1 MPEALPS
8 LAGVLAEHGWSLADG
23 ALARGW
29 RETAV
34 LEQGLRA
41 LSRTKAIRANA
52 GAAEKLEALL
62 DQCSLV
68 GQSLTLAGDQRGLK
82 LQGAIG
88 DETKYDAHHHAA
100 ISVEPPRGAPVRIVA
115 PGVIAQ
121 HGGAV
126 IVKADVALK
135 RGAAKPGK
143 APARRKRGKD
153 A

>member
-34 LEQGLRA
+34 LERDLRA
-41 LSRTKAIRANA
+41 LGRTQAIRANT
-52 GAAEKLEALL
+52 GAAEKLTALI
-62 DQCSLV
+62 DQCLLV
-68 GQSLTLAGDQRGLK
+68 GQSLKLAADQRGLS

-88 DETKYDAHHHAA
+88 DEAKYDAQHHAA
-100 ISVEPPRGAPVRIVA
+100 IGVEPLRGAPVKIVA
-115 PGVIAQ
+115 PAVVAGL
-121 HGGAV
+121 GGAV

-143 APARRKRGKD
+143 APTRRKRG
-153 A
+153 